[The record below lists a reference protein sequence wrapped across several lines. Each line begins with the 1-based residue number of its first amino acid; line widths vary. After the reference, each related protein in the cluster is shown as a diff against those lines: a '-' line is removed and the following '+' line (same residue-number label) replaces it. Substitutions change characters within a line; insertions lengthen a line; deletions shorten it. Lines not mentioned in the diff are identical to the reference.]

1 MTGGSF
7 TSLGTNEVNA
17 GRLTGHA
24 YIYGP
29 KHLHLPIL
37 TIGFLGIQ
45 LFWSVEQSY
54 GSPYLLSLGLS
65 KSTMAMVFVA
75 GPLSGLIVQPLIG
88 VLADGCT
95 SRWGRRRPYM
105 IGGVLICIFAMLLLG
120 WTRQVG
126 AWFTSK
132 QSLVVWLG
140 VLSIYFI
147 DFSINAVMAVDRA
160 LLVDT
165 LPASQQPAAN
175 AWAAAMFSLGS
186 VIGFFFGNLDL
197 PSLLPYLGHAELE
210 VFSIIVSF
218 LLLAGHVSMALL
230 VKERV
235 LFTTAPGPKGPLI
248 QTFIQQFKTIF
259 TNIRTLP
266 RVIKQICMIQ
276 FFTWI
281 SWFPLLFYT
290 TLYIGDLHK
299 REYYTSLLLTESIGP
314 STLGLINST
323 VILRQDDADA
333 LEAESTRLGS
343 RALFFSSILALSV
356 NVILPFFVVKTRR
369 KPARHLNARYDD
381 ARAQDE
387 ANGYMPSRTAAGR
400 FRASWSIPDAIKVHL
415 ASLWAISHAVFAGCM
430 LGTFF
435 TSSVKGATFLITVT
449 GFSWAVV
456 QWAPFALLGEAILTE
471 PTSGAGDA
479 GAIMLT
485 DTRSFNAGVEEV
497 VFEDPEHDA
506 DSDAESDLQDRESS
520 RARLMR
526 NPDAGVSRADISGN
540 RADLDEEDG
549 EEGEN
554 AVLVGRR
561 RPDLEIGET
570 GEGVT
575 TEDLSAKAGIILGIH
590 NIFVVIPQFL
600 VTGVSS
606 IIFAVFDKDTRVAS
620 DASSAENG
628 AEAAIVTTAA
638 EGSNSV
644 VYVFRIGGI
653 AALIAFVLSWRL
665 AKELRHR

>member
-7 TSLGTNEVNA
+7 TSLGTNEANA
-17 GRLTGHA
+17 GKLTGHA

-29 KHLHLPIL
+29 KRLHLPIL

-105 IGGVLICIFAMLLLG
+105 MGGVLICISAMLLLG
-120 WTRQVG
+120 WTKQVG

-186 VIGFFFGNLDL
+186 VIGFFIGNLDL
-197 PSLLPYLGHAELE
+197 PSLLPFLGHAELE

-230 VKERV
+230 VKEKV
-235 LFTTAPGPKGPLI
+235 LLTTAPGPKGPLI
-248 QTFIQQFKTIF
+248 RTFIQQFKTIV

-266 RVIKQICMIQ
+266 RVIKQICIIQ

-323 VILRQDDADA
+323 VVSRQDDTDT

-343 RALFFSSILALSV
+343 RALFFSSILALST
-356 NVILPFFVVKTRR
+356 NVLLPFFIIKTRR
-369 KPARHLNARYDD
+369 KSARHLNAGYDSTRVRNETD
-381 ARAQDE
+381 
-387 ANGYMPSRTAAGR
+387 GYTSTRTAAGKLW
-400 FRASWSIPDAIKVHL
+400 ASWSIPDAIKVHL
-415 ASLWAISHAVFAGCM
+415 ASLWAVSHVVFAGCM
-430 LGTFF
+430 LATFF
-435 TSSVKGATFLITVT
+435 TSSVKGATVLITVT
-449 GFSWAVV
+449 GFSWAIV

-471 PTSGAGDA
+471 PTSGAGDP
-479 GAIMLT
+479 GVIILT

-497 VFEDPEHDA
+497 VFEDPDPDS
-506 DSDAESDLQDRESS
+506 DSDAESDRKDRESS
-520 RARLMR
+520 RARLMG

-540 RADLDEEDG
+540 RSGLDEEEEEG
-549 EEGEN
+549 EEGED

-561 RPDLEIGET
+561 RSDLEIGET

-606 IIFAVFDKDTRVAS
+606 IIFAVFDKDTRDS
-620 DASSAENG
+620 SSANNG
-628 AEAAIVTTAA
+628 VGAASALNAA
-638 EGSNSV
+638 GSNSV

>member
-1 MTGGSF
+1 MTGGSL
-7 TSLGTNEVNA
+7 TSLGTNEANA
-17 GRLTGHA
+17 GKLTGHA

-29 KHLHLPIL
+29 KQLHLPIL

-105 IGGVLICIFAMLLLG
+105 IGGVLICISAMLLLG

-186 VIGFFFGNLDL
+186 VIGFFIGNLDL
-197 PSLLPYLGHAELE
+197 PSLLPFLGHAELE

-230 VKERV
+230 VKEKV
-235 LFTTAPGPKGPLI
+235 LLTTASSPKSPLI
-248 QTFIQQFKTIF
+248 RTFIQQFKTIV

-266 RVIKQICMIQ
+266 RLIKQICIIQ

-299 REYYTSLLLTESIGP
+299 REYYTSLLLTESVGP
-314 STLGLINST
+314 STLGIINST
-323 VILRQDDADA
+323 VISRQDDMDG
-333 LEAESTRLGS
+333 LEEASTRLGA
-343 RALFFSSILALSV
+343 RALFFSSILALST
-356 NVILPFFVVKTRR
+356 NVLLPFFIIKTRH
-369 KPARHLNARYDD
+369 KSVRHINAGYDNTRVRNETD
-381 ARAQDE
+381 
-387 ANGYMPSRTAAGR
+387 GYTSNRTAAGKLW
-400 FRASWSIPDAIKVHL
+400 ASWSIPDAIKVHL
-415 ASLWAISHAVFAGCM
+415 ASLWAVSHAVFAGCM
-430 LGTFF
+430 LATFF
-435 TSSVKGATFLITVT
+435 TSSVKGATVLITVT
-449 GFSWAVV
+449 GFSWAIV

-471 PTSGAGDA
+471 STSGTGDS
-479 GAIMLT
+479 GVIMLT

-497 VFEDPEHDA
+497 VFEDPDHDS
-506 DSDAESDLQDRESS
+506 DSDAESDRTDRESS
-520 RARLMR
+520 RTILMG
-526 NPDAGVSRADISGN
+526 NPDAGVSRVNISGN
-540 RADLDEEDG
+540 RAGLDEDEEE
-549 EEGEN
+549 EEGED

-561 RPDLEIGET
+561 RPDLEVGET

-606 IIFAVFDKDTRVAS
+606 IIFAVFDKDTRDS
-620 DASSAENG
+620 SSANNG
-628 AEAAIVTTAA
+628 VGTASALNAAG
-638 EGSNSV
+638 GSNSV
-644 VYVFRIGGI
+644 VYVFRIGGM

>member
-7 TSLGTNEVNA
+7 TSLGTNEANA
-17 GRLTGHA
+17 GKLTGHA

-29 KHLHLPIL
+29 KRLHLPIL

-105 IGGVLICIFAMLLLG
+105 IGGVLICISAMLLLG

-165 LPASQQPAAN
+165 LAASQQPAAN

-186 VIGFFFGNLDL
+186 VIGFFIGNLDL
-197 PSLLPYLGHAELE
+197 PSLLPFLGHAELE

-230 VKERV
+230 IKEKV
-235 LFTTAPGPKGPLI
+235 LLTTTSGPKGPLI
-248 QTFIQQFKTIF
+248 RTFIQQFKTIV

-266 RVIKQICMIQ
+266 RVIKQICIIQ

-323 VILRQDDADA
+323 VTSRQDDTDA

-343 RALFFSSILALSV
+343 RALFFSSILALSA
-356 NVILPFFVVKTRR
+356 NVLLPFFIIKTRR
-369 KPARHLNARYDD
+369 KSVRHLNAGYDSTRVRNETD
-381 ARAQDE
+381 
-387 ANGYMPSRTAAGR
+387 GYTSTRTAAGKSW
-400 FRASWSIPDAIKVHL
+400 ASWSIPDAIKVHL
-415 ASLWAISHAVFAGCM
+415 ASLWAVSHAVFAGCM
-430 LGTFF
+430 L
-435 TSSVKGATFLITVT
+435 ATL
-449 GFSWAVV
+449 
-456 QWAPFALLGEAILTE
+456 
-471 PTSGAGDA
+471 
-479 GAIMLT
+479 
-485 DTRSFNAGVEEV
+485 
-497 VFEDPEHDA
+497 
-506 DSDAESDLQDRESS
+506 
-520 RARLMR
+520 
-526 NPDAGVSRADISGN
+526 
-540 RADLDEEDG
+540 
-549 EEGEN
+549 
-554 AVLVGRR
+554 
-561 RPDLEIGET
+561 
-570 GEGVT
+570 
-575 TEDLSAKAGIILGIH
+575 
-590 NIFVVIPQFL
+590 
-600 VTGVSS
+600 
-606 IIFAVFDKDTRVAS
+606 
-620 DASSAENG
+620 
-628 AEAAIVTTAA
+628 
-638 EGSNSV
+638 
-644 VYVFRIGGI
+644 
-653 AALIAFVLSWRL
+653 
-665 AKELRHR
+665 

>member
-1 MTGGSF
+1 MTGGSL
-7 TSLGTNEVNA
+7 TSLGTSEANA
-17 GRLTGHA
+17 GKLTGHA

-29 KHLHLPIL
+29 KQLHLPIL

-105 IGGVLICIFAMLLLG
+105 IGGVLICISAMLLLG

-147 DFSINAVMAVDRA
+147 DFSINAGIIIFASYDLVSSYCHTVMAVDRA

-186 VIGFFFGNLDL
+186 VIGFFIGNLDL
-197 PSLLPYLGHAELE
+197 PSLLPFLGHAELE

-230 VKERV
+230 VKEKV
-235 LFTTAPGPKGPLI
+235 LLTTATGPKGPLI
-248 QTFIQQFKTIF
+248 RTFIQQFKTIV

-266 RVIKQICMIQ
+266 RVIKQICIIQ

-299 REYYTSLLLTESIGP
+299 REYYTSLLLTE
-314 STLGLINST
+314 
-323 VILRQDDADA
+323 QDMNE
-333 LEAESTRLGS
+333 LEEASTRLGS
-343 RALFFSSILALSV
+343 RALFFSSILALST
-356 NVILPFFVVKTRR
+356 NVLLPFFIIKTR
-369 KPARHLNARYDD
+369 HN
-381 ARAQDE
+381 
-387 ANGYMPSRTAAGR
+387 RTAAGKLW
-400 FRASWSIPDAIKVHL
+400 ASCSIPDAIKVHL
-415 ASLWAISHAVFAGCM
+415 ASLWAVSHAVFAGCM
-430 LGTFF
+430 LATFF
-435 TSSVKGATFLITVT
+435 TSSVKGATVLITVT
-449 GFSWAVV
+449 GFSWAIV
-456 QWAPFALLGEAILTE
+456 QWAPFALLGEAILTGS
-471 PTSGAGDA
+471 TSGASDSGV
-479 GAIMLT
+479 IMLT
-485 DTRSFNAGVEEV
+485 DTRSFNAGAEEI
-497 VFEDPEHDA
+497 VFEDPDHDS
-506 DSDAESDLQDRESS
+506 DSDAESGRKDRESS
-520 RARLMR
+520 RTILMG
-526 NPDAGVSRADISGN
+526 NPDAGVSRVNISGN
-540 RADLDEEDG
+540 RPGLDEEEEEE
-549 EEGEN
+549 EEGED

-561 RPDLEIGET
+561 RPDLEVGGT
-570 GEGVT
+570 GEGVN

-606 IIFAVFDKDTRVAS
+606 IIFAVFDKDTRDSSSANNGVGVAS
-620 DASSAENG
+620 ALN
-628 AEAAIVTTAA
+628 AA

-644 VYVFRIGGI
+644 VYVFRIGGM

>member
-7 TSLGTNEVNA
+7 TSLGTNEANA
-17 GRLTGHA
+17 GKLTGHA

-105 IGGVLICIFAMLLLG
+105 MGGVLICISAMLLLG

-186 VIGFFFGNLDL
+186 VIGFFIGNLDL
-197 PSLLPYLGHAELE
+197 PSLLPFLGHAELE
-210 VFSIIVSF
+210 VFSIIVSV
-218 LLLAGHVSMALL
+218 LLLAGHISMALL
-230 VKERV
+230 VKEKV
-235 LFTTAPGPKGPLI
+235 LLTTVPGPKG
-248 QTFIQQFKTIF
+248 
-259 TNIRTLP
+259 
-266 RVIKQICMIQ
+266 
-276 FFTWI
+276 TWI

-323 VILRQDDADA
+323 VVSRQDDTDA

-343 RALFFSSILALSV
+343 RALFFSSILALST
-356 NVILPFFVVKTRR
+356 NVLLPFFIIKTRR
-369 KPARHLNARYDD
+369 KSARHLNAGYDSTRVRNETD
-381 ARAQDE
+381 
-387 ANGYMPSRTAAGR
+387 GYTSTRTAAGKLW
-400 FRASWSIPDAIKVHL
+400 ASWSIPDAIKVHL
-415 ASLWAISHAVFAGCM
+415 ASLWAVSHAVFAGCM
-430 LGTFF
+430 LATFF
-435 TSSVKGATFLITVT
+435 TSSVKGATVLITVT
-449 GFSWAVV
+449 GFSWAIV

-471 PTSGAGDA
+471 PTSGAGDP
-479 GAIMLT
+479 GVIMLT

-497 VFEDPEHDA
+497 VFEDPDHDS
-506 DSDAESDLQDRESS
+506 DSDAESDRKDRESS
-520 RARLMR
+520 RARLMG
-526 NPDAGVSRADISGN
+526 NPDAGVSRADISGT
-540 RADLDEEDG
+540 RAGLDEDEEDG
-549 EEGEN
+549 EYGED

-606 IIFAVFDKDTRVAS
+606 IIFAVFDTDTRDS
-620 DASSAENG
+620 SSANNG
-628 AEAAIVTTAA
+628 VGAANAMNAA
-638 EGSNSV
+638 GSNSV

>member
-7 TSLGTNEVNA
+7 TSLGTNEANA
-17 GRLTGHA
+17 GKLTGHA

-29 KHLHLPIL
+29 KYLHLPIL

-105 IGGVLICIFAMLLLG
+105 MGGVLICISAMLLLG

-186 VIGFFFGNLDL
+186 VIGFFIGNLDL
-197 PSLLPYLGHAELE
+197 PSLLPFLGHAELE

-230 VKERV
+230 VKEKV
-235 LFTTAPGPKGPLI
+235 LLTTAPGPKGPLI
-248 QTFIQQFKTIF
+248 RTFIQQFKTIV

-266 RVIKQICMIQ
+266 RVIKQICIIQ

-314 STLGLINST
+314 STLGLINSA
-323 VILRQDDADA
+323 VISRQDDTDA

-343 RALFFSSILALSV
+343 RALFFSSILALST
-356 NVILPFFVVKTRR
+356 NVLLPFFIIKTRR
-369 KPARHLNARYDD
+369 KSARHLNAGYDSTRVRNETD
-381 ARAQDE
+381 
-387 ANGYMPSRTAAGR
+387 GYTSTRTAAGKLW
-400 FRASWSIPDAIKVHL
+400 ASWSIPDAIKVHL
-415 ASLWAISHAVFAGCM
+415 ASLWAVSHVVFAGCM
-430 LGTFF
+430 LATFF
-435 TSSVKGATFLITVT
+435 TSSVKGATVLITVT
-449 GFSWAVV
+449 GFSWAIV

-471 PTSGAGDA
+471 PTSGAGDS
-479 GAIMLT
+479 GVIMLT
-485 DTRSFNAGVEEV
+485 DTRSFNAGAEEV
-497 VFEDPEHDA
+497 VFEDPDPDS
-506 DSDAESDLQDRESS
+506 DSDAESDRESS
-520 RARLMR
+520 RARLMG

-540 RADLDEEDG
+540 RAGLDEDE
-549 EEGEN
+549 EEGED

-561 RPDLEIGET
+561 RSDLEIGET

-606 IIFAVFDKDTRVAS
+606 IIFAVFDKDTRDS
-620 DASSAENG
+620 SSANNG
-628 AEAAIVTTAA
+628 VGAASALNAA
-638 EGSNSV
+638 GSNSV

>member
-1 MTGGSF
+1 MTGSSF
-7 TSLGTNEVNA
+7 TSLGTNEANA
-17 GRLTGHA
+17 GKLTGHA

-29 KHLHLPIL
+29 KRLHLPIL

-105 IGGVLICIFAMLLLG
+105 IGGVLICISAMLLLG

-186 VIGFFFGNLDL
+186 VIGFFI
-197 PSLLPYLGHAELE
+197 
-210 VFSIIVSF
+210 IIVSF

-230 VKERV
+230 IKEKP
-235 LFTTAPGPKGPLI
+235 LSPLI
-248 QTFIQQFKTIF
+248 RTFIQQFKTIV

-266 RVIKQICMIQ
+266 RVIKQICIIQ

-299 REYYTSLLLTESIGP
+299 REYYT
-314 STLGLINST
+314 
-323 VILRQDDADA
+323 QDDTDA

-343 RALFFSSILALSV
+343 RALFFSSILALSA
-356 NVILPFFVVKTRR
+356 NVLLPFFIIKTRR
-369 KPARHLNARYDD
+369 K
-381 ARAQDE
+381 
-387 ANGYMPSRTAAGR
+387 SW
-400 FRASWSIPDAIKVHL
+400 ASWSIPDAIKVHL
-415 ASLWAISHAVFAGCM
+415 ASLWAVSHAVFAGCM
-430 LGTFF
+430 LATFF
-435 TSSVKGATFLITVT
+435 TSSVKGATILITVT
-449 GFSWAVV
+449 GFSWAIV

-471 PTSGAGDA
+471 PASGAGDS
-479 GAIMLT
+479 GVILLT

-497 VFEDPEHDA
+497 VFEDPDHDS
-506 DSDAESDLQDRESS
+506 DSDAESDRKDRESS
-520 RARLMR
+520 RTILMG
-526 NPDAGVSRADISGN
+526 NPDAGVSRVNISGN
-540 RADLDEEDG
+540 HTGLDEDEEEG
-549 EEGEN
+549 EEGED

-561 RPDLEIGET
+561 RPDIEIGET

-606 IIFAVFDKDTRVAS
+606 IIFAIFDKDIRDS
-620 DASSAENG
+620 SSANSGVG
-628 AEAAIVTTAA
+628 AASTMNAA
-638 EGSNSV
+638 GSNSV